1 MLLGSVTDSPRSAE
15 GEAAVRTTRRLT
27 SWFIVDDVDDVARLK
42 DARDHAVRETM
53 HAESQVRDLCEALD
67 AAEAL
72 LRQLDRMTAHYRL
85 GWQMGAPF
93 VEYDDGPIDPASLAH
108 PAFG

>member
-1 MLLGSVTDSPRSAE
+1 M
-15 GEAAVRTTRRLT
+15 
-27 SWFIVDDVDDVARLK
+27 IV
-42 DARDHAVRETM
+42 AVRETV
-53 HAESQVRDLCEALD
+53 HAEAQVRDLCEALD

-93 VEYDDGPIDPASLAH
+93 VEYDDGPIDPAYARPPRLRLTDSIR
-108 PAFG
+108 PARSGRGA

>member
-1 MLLGSVTDSPRSAE
+1 
-15 GEAAVRTTRRLT
+15 VRTIRRLT
-27 SWFIVDDVDDVARLK
+27 SWFVVDDVDDVARMK
-42 DARDHAVRETM
+42 AARDRAVREAL
-53 HAESQVRDLCEALD
+53 HAEAQVRDLCEALD
-67 AAEAL
+67 AAEDL

-93 VEYDDGPIDPASLAH
+93 AEYDDGPIDPASLAH

>member
-1 MLLGSVTDSPRSAE
+1 MRI
-15 GEAAVRTTRRLT
+15 TRRLM
-27 SWFIVDDVDDVARLK
+27 SWFVVDDVDDVARMRS
-42 DARDHAVRETM
+42 ARDLAVREAV
-53 HAESQVRDLCEALD
+53 HAEVQVRDLCEALD

-93 VEYDDGPIDPASLAH
+93 VEFDDGPLDPANLSH

>member
-1 MLLGSVTDSPRSAE
+1 M
-15 GEAAVRTTRRLT
+15 
-27 SWFIVDDVDDVARLK
+27 DDVARMK
-42 DARDHAVRETM
+42 NARDRAVREAL
-53 HAESQVRDLCEALD
+53 HAEVQVRDLCEALD

-72 LRQLDRMTAHYRL
+72 LRQLDRQTAHYRL

-93 VEYDDGPIDPASLAH
+93 VDFDDGPIDPASLAH